1 MTTKI
6 INCEECEADF
16 KVSHSLS
23 TRHYRIGFCTFCGS
37 KLEEEQQDEIESEE
51 AWDDEDEWD

>member
-1 MTTKI
+1 MIKI

-23 TRHYRIGFCTFCGS
+23 TRHYKIEFCTFCGAR
-37 KLEEEQQDEIESEE
+37 LEEEQQDVLDYDEM
-51 AWDDEDEWD
+51 DDEDEWN